1 MNACDVAVNIF
12 IMQSSQK
19 GFESTPRSVSVFEVT
34 RIGVY
39 FSMSDEQTLKGKV
52 KVGDKA
58 PDFTLP
64 DQSGA
69 MVNLRD
75 YVGSKIIVLYFY
87 PKDFSRGCTAEACA
101 FRDSY
106 DVFVEAGAQV
116 LGISS
121 QSVDSHN
128 RFALVN
134 KLPFVLLSDESG
146 KVRKLYGVPSTLGIL
161 SGRVTYIIDRKGI
174 VRHVFSSQL
183 NATKHVEEALRI
195 VKEISK
201 E

>member
-1 MNACDVAVNIF
+1 MSGEATV
-12 IMQSSQK
+12 K
-19 GFESTPRSVSVFEVT
+19 GN
-34 RIGVY
+34 
-39 FSMSDEQTLKGKV
+39 V
-52 KVGDKA
+52 KVGDTA

-64 DQSGA
+64 DQTGS
-69 MVNLRD
+69 MTSLRD
-75 YVGSKIIVLYFY
+75 CIGSKIIVLYFY
-87 PKDFSRGCTAEACA
+87 PRDFSRGCTAEACT

-116 LGISS
+116 IGISS

-128 RFALVN
+128 RFAILN
-134 KLPFVLLSDESG
+134 KLPFILLSDEGG
-146 KVRKLYGVPSTLGIL
+146 KVRELYGVPSSFGLL
-161 SGRVTYIIDRKGI
+161 PGRVTYIIDKKGI
-174 VRHVFSSQL
+174 VRHAFSSQL

>member
-1 MNACDVAVNIF
+1 LNACDVAVNIF

-19 GFESTPRSVSVFEVT
+19 GFESTPKSVSVFEVT

-39 FSMSDEQTLKGKV
+39 FSMSDEQTSKGKV

-69 MVNLRD
+69 IVNLRD

-101 FRDSY
+101 FRDNY

-146 KVRKLYGVPSTLGIL
+146 QVRKLYGVPSTLGIL